1 MTTKSTK
8 KALLL
13 VAHGSRRAASNL
25 EVARLAEQLQVD
37 LKNDFAMVKAA
48 FLELAEPSIPDGI
61 QICAEAGAD
70 GVVVLPYFL
79 NTGRHVAEDIP
90 AEIDIARQ
98 QLPKLSIQLQSH
110 IGALPGMHNLLL
122 KAAKNEQ

>member
-1 MTTKSTK
+1 MTTHSTK

-13 VAHGSRRAASNL
+13 VAHGSRRTASNL

-37 LKNDFAMVKAA
+37 LKTDFAMVKAA
-48 FLELAEPSIPDGI
+48 FLELAEPSIPEGI
-61 QICAEAGAD
+61 QVCAEAGAD
-70 GVVVLPYFL
+70 DVLVLPYFL

-98 QLPKLSIQLQSH
+98 RLPELTINLQSH
-110 IGALPGMHNLLL
+110 IGALPDMHNLLL
-122 KAAKNEQ
+122 KAARNKH

>member
-1 MTTKSTK
+1 MNMHDSK

-25 EVARLAEQLQVD
+25 EVARLAEQLQAD
-37 LKNDFAMVKAA
+37 LKTDYAIVKAA

-61 QICAEAGAD
+61 ESCAKAGAES
-70 GVVVLPYFL
+70 VVVLPYFL

-90 AEIDIARQ
+90 AEIDKARQ
-98 QLPKLSIQLQSH
+98 HLPSLSIRLQDH
-110 IGALPGMHNLLL
+110 IGALPEMHNLLL
-122 KAAKNEQ
+122 KAATDNQ

>member
-1 MTTKSTK
+1 MTTHSTN

-25 EVARLAEQLQVD
+25 EVARLAEKLQSD
-37 LKNDFAMVKAA
+37 LNADFAIVKAA

-61 QICAEAGAD
+61 HFCAEAGAD
-70 GVVVLPYFL
+70 VVVVLPYFL

-98 QLPKLSIQLQSH
+98 QLPNLTIQLQTH
-110 IGALPGMHNLLL
+110 IGAMPEMHNLLL
-122 KAAKNEQ
+122 KAAKSEH